1 MVITVVLMSTRSFV
15 SFCSC
20 QMYFFN
26 YEGMYR
32 ALYALKDIFVKLLP
46 AVNPACSAAII
57 WFGLE
62 PGQDDFHYDF
72 TRMVDETDGS
82 VVLAEL

>member
-1 MVITVVLMSTRSFV
+1 M
-15 SFCSC
+15 
-20 QMYFFN
+20 
-26 YEGMYR
+26 
-32 ALYALKDIFVKLLP
+32 KLLP

-62 PGQDDFHYDF
+62 PVQDDFHYDF
-72 TRMVDETDGS
+72 TWMVDETDGS

>member
-1 MVITVVLMSTRSFV
+1 MQILLTL
-15 SFCSC
+15 
-20 QMYFFN
+20 
-26 YEGMYR
+26 R

-62 PGQDDFHYDF
+62 PVQDDF

>member
-1 MVITVVLMSTRSFV
+1 MK
-15 SFCSC
+15 
-20 QMYFFN
+20 Q
-26 YEGMYR
+26 
-32 ALYALKDIFVKLLP
+32 LLP

-62 PGQDDFHYDF
+62 PVQDDFHYDF
-72 TRMVDETDGS
+72 TWMVDETDGS